1 MAINSAKAPWTPF
14 HAQVHQTLRDRSLL
28 PSGAK
33 ILIAVSGGQDSL
45 CLAQLLLDLQPL
57 WAWDLSI
64 IHCDH
69 RWRSDSADNAHHVR
83 SMAQTWELPYHETV
97 AHVDVST
104 EAKARNWRYE
114 SFTTIA
120 NLENHT
126 HIALGHTATDRAE
139 TLIYNLARGSGAE
152 GLQALGWSRF
162 IRNDSHVQIIRPLL
176 AVTRTQTGDFCRDR
190 QLPIWHDTTNDDLTY
205 SRNRIRQQIIPLLQ
219 DALNP
224 QADRHL
230 AQTAELLSA
239 DVLFLQEQAQIL
251 YGQVVE
257 NSGLGHDY
265 KLNRHKLAS
274 APLALQRRVLRLFC
288 KSIIKFNPTFEQ
300 IEDLI
305 RLLTSPHRSQSSTF
319 KGGAIVMVIG
329 DYLTWSQSQGG
340 Y

>member
-1 MAINSAKAPWTPF
+1 MPWTPF
-14 HAQVHQTLRDRSLL
+14 HAQLHQTLRDRKLL
-28 PSGAK
+28 PPSAK

-57 WAWDLSI
+57 WSWDLSI
-64 IHCDH
+64 VHCDH

-83 SMAQTWELPYHETV
+83 SMAQTWGLPYYEVV
-97 AHVDVST
+97 AELDVST
-104 EAKARNWRYE
+104 ELKARNWRYE

-120 NLENHT
+120 DAQNCT
-126 HIALGHTATDRAE
+126 HIAVGHTATDRAE

-152 GLQALGWSRF
+152 GMQALGWSRLAHE
-162 IRNDSHVQIIRPLL
+162 DSSIQIIRPLL
-176 AVTRTQTGDFCRDR
+176 AVTRTQTGNFCHDR

-230 AQTAELLSA
+230 AQTAELLTD

-257 NSGLGHDY
+257 DSSLGHDR
-265 KLNRHKLAS
+265 KIHRHKLAA

-288 KSIIKFNPTFEQ
+288 KSVLKFNPTFDQ
-300 IEDLI
+300 IEDLLM
-305 RLLTSPHRSQSSTF
+305 LLTAPSRSQSSTF
-319 KGGAIVMVIG
+319 KGGAIGIVMG
-329 DYLTWSQSQGG
+329 DYLAWNQHQPGD
-340 Y
+340 